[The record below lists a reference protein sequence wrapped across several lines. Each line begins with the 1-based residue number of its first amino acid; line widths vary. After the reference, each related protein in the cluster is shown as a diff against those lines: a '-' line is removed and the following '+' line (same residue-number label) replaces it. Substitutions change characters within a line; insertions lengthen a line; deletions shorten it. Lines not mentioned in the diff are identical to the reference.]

1 VSGCES
7 PVRGLTRKSAF
18 GSGKFLVKST
28 RGAVICD
35 MKGALGISRAKGLR
49 VKNDDV
55 SVAEILVREGWSH
68 HVPPRSRSRWRVIL
82 VMVAVVLGCGTAAI
96 LVRIGHSA
104 DHQAQP
110 LEQIGVIEM
119 PQRTSGIAGADATP
133 APEQLNVPGG
143 TGAGRRTTGPRTSG
157 EQGTTTPRVSSPGHT
172 SASTSGTTTPRV
184 TPSTTGRSSPGTTST
199 TPSNSP
205 SSSPPPPPTPTT
217 SPCFLFFC

>member
-1 VSGCES
+1 M
-7 PVRGLTRKSAF
+7 AF

-28 RGAVICD
+28 RGAVILRYE
-35 MKGALGISRAKGLR
+35 GALGISRAKGLR
-49 VKNDDV
+49 VKNDEV

-82 VMVAVVLGCGTAAI
+82 VMVAVVLGCGTAAM
-96 LVRIGHSA
+96 LVRTGHSA

-110 LEQIGVIEM
+110 LEQIIIEM

-133 APEQLNVPGG
+133 APEQSNVPGG
-143 TGAGRRTTGPRTSG
+143 TGAGSRTTGPRTSG
-157 EQGTTTPRVSSPGHT
+157 EQGTTTRPVSSPGHT

-184 TPSTTGRSSPGTTST
+184 TPSTTGRPSPGTTST

-205 SSSPPPPPTPTT
+205 SSSPPPPPTT